1 MNENKFK
8 INSINLNFAENKSTG
23 KPLLLLHGRTANWQ
37 SFMPIIPELAKTWHL
52 YALDL
57 RGHGKSDRADGYRL
71 HDYVPDIASVLN
83 NLIHKPAVLFG
94 HSLGGMISLIA
105 AARHPELIEALIIGD
120 SMLSLKFI
128 KEFSAQ
134 EKEKLI
140 WWRELARTGDVEYI
154 TSQLKQELIQHR
166 KTGELVPAYQI
177 FGENHPSFRAAAE
190 CYSQTDPEVLTANL
204 ENIEETFAEY
214 KIDQL
219 LPQIKC
225 PVLIIQANPRLGG
238 LLRDEDIDKALNL
251 LPNAQH
257 IRIDH
262 VGHFLH
268 LQDKEAVLEAITP
281 FLNSLA

>member
-1 MNENKFK
+1 
-8 INSINLNFAENKSTG
+8 
-23 KPLLLLHGRTANWQ
+23 
-37 SFMPIIPELAKTWHL
+37 MPIIPELAKTWHL

-71 HDYVPDIASVLN
+71 YDYVPDIASVLN
-83 NLIHKPAVLFG
+83 NLIQKPAVLFG